1 MARTRA
7 ALGTLQHHSSFII
20 HRSSFILL
28 CSALVA
34 GSLPAAA
41 QQYPVRPVRLIVA
54 VAPGGGMDTTA
65 RGIGAKLSEQ
75 LGQTLVADNRGGGG
89 GSIAAEITRE
99 AAPDG
104 YTLMIMS
111 ATFMIRPLLYEVR
124 YAPRD
129 FAPISQMT
137 AQPYLL
143 VVNTSVPARSVRELV
158 DYAKAHPAQLNF
170 ASAGQGSLIHLAT
183 ELFNA
188 RTGVKTTHV
197 PYKGMG
203 AAYPD
208 LIGGRIQFALG
219 SIISAQPH
227 VRAGRLR
234 ALGVTSARRAQAMP
248 DVLTVAEAGVP
259 GYEVIQWYGML
270 APAKTPRAIVDRL
283 QREIARALQQP
294 DVIKRMA
301 AEGSEAVG
309 STPRE
314 FAAHMKAEGE
324 KWAKVIRDAG
334 IRTQ

>member
-1 MARTRA
+1 
-7 ALGTLQHHSSFII
+7 
-20 HRSSFILL
+20 
-28 CSALVA
+28 
-34 GSLPAAA
+34 
-41 QQYPVRPVRLIVA
+41 
-54 VAPGGGMDTTA
+54 
-65 RGIGAKLSEQ
+65 
-75 LGQTLVADNRGGGG
+75 
-89 GSIAAEITRE
+89 
-99 AAPDG
+99 
-104 YTLMIMS
+104 
-111 ATFMIRPLLYEVR
+111 
-124 YAPRD
+124 
-129 FAPISQMT
+129 
-137 AQPYLL
+137 
-143 VVNTSVPARSVRELV
+143 
-158 DYAKAHPAQLNF
+158 
-170 ASAGQGSLIHLAT
+170 
-183 ELFNA
+183 
-188 RTGVKTTHV
+188 
-197 PYKGMG
+197 MG